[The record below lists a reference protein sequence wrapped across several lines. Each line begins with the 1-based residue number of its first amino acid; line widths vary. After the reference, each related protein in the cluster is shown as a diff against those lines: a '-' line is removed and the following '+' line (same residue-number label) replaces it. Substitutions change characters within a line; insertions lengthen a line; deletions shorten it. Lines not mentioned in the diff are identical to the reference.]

1 MCHVV
6 AGDAHNMLAAMTR
19 NSLQR
24 YKQVDTST
32 HPVSQT
38 SPHLCPWTPLRHDTS
53 LHTAEVLGGVR
64 IITPLGLHC
73 SLLGREVHST
83 GTFYPFLVLPFS
95 PSLRFCPVLSWFAQA
110 PTLVPLVSAWITSG
124 SRHSTARISWFQV
137 PANAAFASLCLL
149 CVLTSPLPPAA
160 AFSTAKRSMPHII
173 PTKFASKTLFVIDMV
188 WNGGTT
194 IETEALAW
202 SDTPDPANEFACELW
217 GQQWGFEHGL
227 DPAPTMRTT
236 PGEVP
241 VRCIASACTHCA
253 EAHSPLAESPQC
265 AQAHAPARS
274 MLRRTQSLKVLK
286 D

>member
-1 MCHVV
+1 M
-6 AGDAHNMLAAMTR
+6 
-19 NSLQR
+19 
-24 YKQVDTST
+24 
-32 HPVSQT
+32 
-38 SPHLCPWTPLRHDTS
+38 
-53 LHTAEVLGGVR
+53 
-64 IITPLGLHC
+64 
-73 SLLGREVHST
+73 
-83 GTFYPFLVLPFS
+83 
-95 PSLRFCPVLSWFAQA
+95 
-110 PTLVPLVSAWITSG
+110 PLVSAWITSG

-173 PTKFASKTLFVIDMV
+173 PTKSASKTLFVIDMV

-202 SDTPDPANEFACELW
+202 SDTPDPANEFACKLW

-241 VRCIASACTHCA
+241 VRSIASASTHCA
-253 EAHSPLAESPQC
+253 EAHSPLAERPQC
-265 AQAHAPARS
+265 VQAHALARAACS
-274 MLRRTQSLKVLK
+274 GAHTHSKC
-286 D
+286 

>member
-1 MCHVV
+1 M
-6 AGDAHNMLAAMTR
+6 
-19 NSLQR
+19 
-24 YKQVDTST
+24 
-32 HPVSQT
+32 
-38 SPHLCPWTPLRHDTS
+38 
-53 LHTAEVLGGVR
+53 
-64 IITPLGLHC
+64 
-73 SLLGREVHST
+73 
-83 GTFYPFLVLPFS
+83 
-95 PSLRFCPVLSWFAQA
+95 
-110 PTLVPLVSAWITSG
+110 PLVSAWITSG

-202 SDTPDPANEFACELW
+202 SDTPDPANEFACKLW

-227 DPAPTMRTT
+227 DPAPTIRTT

-241 VRCIASACTHCA
+241 VRSIASVCTHCA